1 MHTQL
6 LPHDVK
12 KALDLLRSDLAH
24 SWTISDL
31 ARRCGV
37 KRRTLE
43 KHFRQFVR
51 RAPLEFLSA
60 ERLDQARRRLL
71 AAPPRASVTAIAVA
85 CGLNHA
91 GRFAKAYRDRH
102 GENPSETLR
111 LRRVPPPTRS
121 SPSRL
126 MASSERPT
134 LSLLPLDPIGSLPGG
149 ADDLAEAIGAA
160 LSRTG
165 WIRIV
170 PAPTGRY
177 HLRCRVTDDRSDTL
191 RIRLMLVDRS
201 LARHVWADCF
211 ECAPGDLAGFPEW
224 FPNLAGGVLQS
235 VLREA
240 EISRSA
246 DKDDIQ
252 MSAWE
257 LSMRALPMVLAA
269 DPASHSDAL
278 QLLEQ
283 AMEQVPRDPFPVALA
298 AWCRGLRAGHHFTT
312 HPQRERDAALALT
325 SQASGLGGNDPLVD
339 TTLAAAAMLAHDLA
353 AAEVHARRALAIDGG
368 SSWGW
373 GRLAWVH
380 CYRGETA
387 RAVECCRI
395 ARTLGPTDP
404 LGFIWAIGIA
414 AARFEEGRY
423 DEAVRWY
430 RRALAEQPKV
440 TWLNRFL
447 APASVLGGHPE
458 VARKSLH
465 ALTASFPDLT
475 IAQVMNGLPHT
486 PRFLDRVA
494 EGLAELG
501 MPHE

>member
-1 MHTQL
+1 MHIEP
-6 LPHDVK
+6 LPRDVK

-24 SWTISDL
+24 PWTIGDL
-31 ARRCGV
+31 AHRCGV

-43 KHFRQFVR
+43 KHFRRSVR
-51 RAPLEFLSA
+51 RAPLEFLCA

-71 AAPPRASVTAIAVA
+71 AASPRASVMAIAVA

-91 GRFAKAYRDRH
+91 GRFARAYRDRY
-102 GENPSETLR
+102 GESPSETLR
-111 LRRVPPPTRS
+111 LRRVRAPTRS
-121 SPSRL
+121 SPFRL

-134 LSLLPLDPIGSLPGG
+134 LSLLLLDPTGSLPGG
-149 ADDLAEAIGAA
+149 AEDLAHAIGDA
-160 LSRTG
+160 LGRTG

-177 HLRCRVTDDRSDTL
+177 HLRGRVSDDGTDTL
-191 RIRLMLVDRS
+191 RVRLMLADRS

-235 VLREA
+235 VLRDA

-246 DKDDIQ
+246 DKDEIQ

-269 DPASHSDAL
+269 DPASHSNAL
-278 QLLEQ
+278 ELLEQ
-283 AMEQVPRDPFPVALA
+283 SMGRAPRDPIPLALA
-298 AWCRGLRAGHHFTT
+298 AWCHGLRAGHHFTT
-312 HPQRERDAALALT
+312 NPQRERDAALTLA
-325 SQASGLGGNDPLVD
+325 SRASGLGGNDPLVD
-339 TTLAAAAMLAHDLA
+339 TMLAAAAMLAHDLA

-380 CYRGETA
+380 GYRGDTA

-404 LGFIWAIGIA
+404 LGFVWAIGIA
-414 AARFEEGRY
+414 AAHFEEGRY

-447 APASVLGGHPE
+447 APASVLGGHGE

-475 IAQVMNGLPHT
+475 IAQVMSGLPHT
-486 PRFLDRVA
+486 RRFLDRVA

-501 MPHE
+501 MPDA